1 MGQRKIAFDAKI
13 KKLKFFFFNKE
24 NQKVRSDIITI
35 FNISEVIM
43 WDGDQ
48 LFPISTKDIR
58 RKNAFK
64 L

>member
-1 MGQRKIAFDAKI
+1 M
-13 KKLKFFFFNKE
+13 
-24 NQKVRSDIITI
+24 RSDIITI
-35 FNISEVIM
+35 FNMREVIT